1 MNVSDAAMSEPVA
14 ALLDYSPRGSSWDA
28 MMMSCAV
35 KLFVVW
41 GGFSYQMPKNAEA
54 YWFVAS

>member
-14 ALLDYSPRGSSWDA
+14 ALLGYSPRGSSWDA

-35 KLFVVW
+35 KLFVV
-41 GGFSYQMPKNAEA
+41 GVTFSY
-54 YWFVAS
+54 

>member
-1 MNVSDAAMSEPVA
+1 MSEPVA

-35 KLFVVW
+35 KLFAVW
-41 GGFSYQMPKNAEA
+41 GAFSYQLPKNAEA
-54 YWFVAS
+54 YWFVASQRL